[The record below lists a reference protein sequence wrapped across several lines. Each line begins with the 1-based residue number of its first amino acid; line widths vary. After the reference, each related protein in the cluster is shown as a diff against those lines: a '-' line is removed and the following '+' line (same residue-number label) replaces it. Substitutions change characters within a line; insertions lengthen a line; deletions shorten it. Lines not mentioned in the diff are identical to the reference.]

1 VPGDDRG
8 LTRLSKTKKTTFQNP
23 PCRSLRVAVVAVLW
37 RSGSSSLSRHRL
49 PCSHRA
55 FSWGGCSSSTVRP
68 YTAPA
73 ATTTAFSTQKRISR
87 VMSSKQPET
96 SYVDPESDDIR
107 SKKKSLRKKI
117 RDRVK
122 AIATNKE
129 EIDQQSNQVWARLF
143 ELDQYK
149 SAKSIG
155 LFLSMPQGEIN
166 TDPALRHAL
175 EQGKTIFVPQ
185 VGQNFEKCE
194 MELLK
199 IMLPSSAKEGARKGD
214 DAGKMFHSDWPRN
227 KWGIPEPPS
236 DMPIVTA
243 QPGDIDL
250 LVVPGL
256 GFDRKGNRLG
266 QGKGYYDRFI
276 ARMTQDGTALPL
288 VAVALTPQLVVNE
301 DIPVA
306 EYDRC
311 MDMVLLP
318 AEIIE
323 SKRIEP

>member
-1 VPGDDRG
+1 
-8 LTRLSKTKKTTFQNP
+8 L
-23 PCRSLRVAVVAVLW
+23 
-37 RSGSSSLSRHRL
+37 
-49 PCSHRA
+49 
-55 FSWGGCSSSTVRP
+55 TVRP
-68 YTAPA
+68 YTDQV
-73 ATTTAFSTQKRISR
+73 ATTTAFSIQKRIVR
-87 VMSSKQPET
+87 AMSSNEPDT
-96 SYVDPESDDIR
+96 SNVDPESDDIR
-107 SKKKSLRKKI
+107 AKKKSLRKKI

-199 IMLPSSAKEGARKGD
+199 IILPSSSAKEGD
-214 DAGKMFHSDWPRN
+214 DAGTMFHSDWPRN

-276 ARMTQDGTALPL
+276 ARMTQDGSALPL
-288 VAVALTPQLVVNE
+288 VAVALTPQLVVDE
-301 DIPVA
+301 AIPVA

-311 MDMVLLP
+311 MDIVLLP
-318 AEIIE
+318 AETVE
-323 SKRIEP
+323 SKKIEP